1 MNKVIFGI
9 GGFLLGGVTGILAC
23 RRYWENIANEDI
35 EAVKQ
40 YWEDKYADGK
50 PINDKII
57 EKLITDDERAYKSD
71 VNFRQEELTAV
82 YKTETQ
88 HVNYSDL
95 SRKPDLD
102 DIPVEEYERWEYLDD
117 ADHVPE
123 DCSIVELT
131 YDAHLNVFEDEDG
144 VVDARDLIGEDA
156 MAKIVMGEGNGTLSV
171 LDKEMNVLYEVETD
185 LGEIEEN
192 FDIPTEAPMSLKE
205 LRAKAAE
212 MAEGNLKD

>member
-1 MNKVIFGI
+1 MNKIIFGI
-9 GGFLLGGVTGILAC
+9 GGFLLGGVAGILAC

-35 EAVKQ
+35 EAVKR

-50 PINDKII
+50 
-57 EKLITDDERAYKSD
+57 EKCECHHEKKVSDEEVEEMAEEI
-71 VNFRQEELTAV
+71 VNRTLTAV

-102 DIPVEEYERWEYLDD
+102 DIPVEEYDRWEYLND

-171 LDKEMNVLYEVETD
+171 LDTEMNVLYEVETD